1 MKTTK
6 GFAVFGLQ
14 TAYHPKSNIYRGWS
28 GRVRVIDGDPYFDEC
43 VKWNSDGS
51 AFRHEHGDLV
61 FREGKRG

>member
-6 GFAVFGLQ
+6 GLAVFGLQ
-14 TAYHPKSNIYRGWS
+14 TAYHPKSNVYHGWS
-28 GRVRVIDGDPYFDEC
+28 GRVRVIEDNPYFDEC

-51 AFRHEHGDLV
+51 AFKHEFGDLV